1 MGASITGFAKVH
13 TLSYGSCVTDRLRL
27 TPRDWIEAAFRALA
41 AGGLS
46 AVRIERLARDLGATK
61 GSFYWHYKD
70 LQALLDSV
78 VSCWV
83 ILATE
88 QSISNV
94 NAKDLIPAAALAALI
109 EQISEVPDV
118 AYGGVAIEPA
128 IREWARFDD
137 KVSDIVVQ
145 VDARR
150 IDYVADLLTRCGLS
164 QRDAAEQAQT
174 FYAIV
179 IGVEHLR
186 LVSPTDMSKLLK
198 TFVSQVL
205 PPEERRAILTANP
218 RPVP

>member
-1 MGASITGFAKVH
+1 MVH
-13 TLSYGSCVTDRLRL
+13 TLSYGCRVTDRLRL
-27 TPRDWIEAAFRALA
+27 TQRDWIDAAFRALA
-41 AGGLS
+41 AGGVS

-83 ILATE
+83 VVATE
-88 QSISNV
+88 QSISTV
-94 NAKDLIPAAALAALI
+94 NARDLTPAAALAALI
-109 EQISEVPDV
+109 EQISEVPDA
-118 AYGGVAIEPA
+118 AYGGAAIEPA
-128 IREWARFDD
+128 IRDWARFDG
-137 KVSDIVVQ
+137 KLGDIVAQ

-179 IGVEHLR
+179 VGVEHLR
-186 LVSPTDMSKLLK
+186 LVTPTDMSKLLK
-198 TFVSQVL
+198 TFVLQVL
-205 PPEERRAILTANP
+205 PPHHVACE
-218 RPVP
+218 

>member
-1 MGASITGFAKVH
+1 MVH
-13 TLSYGSCVTDRLRL
+13 TLSYGCRVTDRLRL
-27 TPRDWIEAAFRALA
+27 TQRDWIDAAFRALA
-41 AGGLS
+41 AGGVS

-83 ILATE
+83 DLATE
-88 QSISNV
+88 QGISTI
-94 NAKDLIPAAALAALI
+94 NARDLTPAAALGALI

-128 IREWARFDD
+128 IREWARFDG
-137 KVSDIVVQ
+137 KVSDIVAQ

-150 IDYVADLLTRCGLS
+150 IDYVANLLTRCGLS
-164 QRDAAEQAQT
+164 QREAAKQATT

-179 IGVEHLR
+179 VGVEHLR
-186 LVSPTDMSKLLK
+186 LVAPTNMSKLLK
-198 TFVSQVL
+198 AFVLQVL
-205 PPEERRAILTANP
+205 PPEERGAILMADI
-218 RPVP
+218 RLVP